1 MTRDRLADPFLEH
14 EAIVGG
20 GVLSRN
26 ACRGEGAWLCC
37 DMRLAL
43 LPLVLGLLVGLSV
56 GACAD
61 YPRHEFLDLPVG
73 STLGEVGRSSLQLVW
88 NGQEASF
95 RVSRC
100 VAARLD
106 VTARM
111 SGEDL
116 FSLGARILVL
126 EEPGLLSLTCE
137 VEGGTLRMIA
147 GLPLGPFRLD
157 WGRAFAGEERRWVA
171 GTATLSPYWAG
182 ILGIEYGGEAGGR
195 PLLGVR
201 LFPGFGL
208 SALFCWRGGDLVL
221 SLGGER

>member
-1 MTRDRLADPFLEH
+1 MRVVVFSL
-14 EAIVGG
+14 
-20 GVLSRN
+20 VLS
-26 ACRGEGAWLCC
+26 
-37 DMRLAL
+37 L
-43 LPLVLGLLVGLSV
+43 LIGVPF

-73 STLGEVGRSSLQLVW
+73 STLGEVGRSSLQLTW
-88 NGQEASF
+88 NGQAASF
-95 RVSRC
+95 RVSRS

-106 VTARM
+106 VTALV

-116 FSLGARILVL
+116 FSLGARIMVL
-126 EEPGLLSLTCE
+126 QEPGLLSLTCE
-137 VEGGTLRMIA
+137 VEGETLRMIA

-157 WGRAFAGEERRWVA
+157 WGRAFTGEARRSVVV
-171 GTATLSPYWAG
+171 TATLTPAWAAV
-182 ILGIEYGGEAGGR
+182 LGVEYGSEVGVR

-208 SALFCWRGGDLVL
+208 SALLCWRGGDLVV

>member
-1 MTRDRLADPFLEH
+1 
-14 EAIVGG
+14 
-20 GVLSRN
+20 
-26 ACRGEGAWLCC
+26 
-37 DMRLAL
+37 MRVALFPLAL
-43 LPLVLGLLVGLSV
+43 SLLVGVSV

-73 STLGEVGRSSLQLVW
+73 STLGEVGRSSLQFVW

-95 RVSRC
+95 RVSRS

-106 VTARM
+106 VTARA

-137 VEGGTLRMIA
+137 VEGGTLRMIV
-147 GLPLGPFRLD
+147 GLPIGPFRLD
-157 WGRAFAGEERRWVA
+157 WGRAFAGEERRWVV
-171 GTATLSPYWAG
+171 GTATLTPDWAAV
-182 ILGIEYGGEAGGR
+182 LGVEYGGEAGAR

-201 LFPGFGL
+201 LFPGLGL
-208 SALFCWRGGDLVL
+208 SALLCWRGGDLVL
-221 SLGGER
+221 SMGVER